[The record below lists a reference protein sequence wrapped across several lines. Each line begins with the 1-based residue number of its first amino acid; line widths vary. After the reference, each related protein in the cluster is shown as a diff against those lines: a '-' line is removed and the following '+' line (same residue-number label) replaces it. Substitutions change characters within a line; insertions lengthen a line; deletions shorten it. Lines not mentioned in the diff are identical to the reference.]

1 MSVTLENTKTG
12 VEVLLPPELYWLD
25 EFDFQRVKSE
35 NVRSLSGSFLV
46 LQSIAKG
53 GRPITLGAPD
63 DMNWIARKDLRVLYQ
78 WADEIGLR
86 IRVKFEYDSFQRTML
101 AVFNH
106 ADKPIEATPVRK
118 YESPKETDEF
128 NIKINLLEVEV

>member
-1 MSVTLENTKTG
+1 MSVTLVNTKTG
-12 VEVLLPPELYWLD
+12 VEVVLPPELFWLD
-25 EFDFQRVKSE
+25 EFDFQRVKSS

-63 DMNWIARKDLRVLYQ
+63 NMNWIPRKDLRVLHQ

-86 IRVKFEYDSFQRTML
+86 IRVNFEYDSFQRSML

-106 ADKPIEATPVRK
+106 ADKPIEAEPVK
-118 YESPKETDEF
+118 QYESPKDTDDF
-128 NIKINLLEVEV
+128 HIKINLLEVEV